1 VVQAVNDSRGSIWRV
16 WDLHVHT
23 PFSALNNGFP
33 SEFDE
38 YATMLLQRAVA
49 MKVAAV
55 GITDYFCAEGF
66 KKLRGILNDETRL
79 SELCGAEVAEA
90 VHRILFIPNIELRT
104 STIVRSPDGND
115 RRVNFHVLFSDEV
128 TPDQIEEDFLRE
140 VKFTAEGTPSGTDEE
155 WPLTIRNLETLGQ
168 RLKAQHASFAG
179 KSDIEVGIMNAVVDH
194 GAVSN
199 ILERKRSIFG
209 NRYLLAVPADEDL
222 SECSWDGQGHLARKV
237 MIQKSHLLF
246 SANGGTREFAL
257 GLRHPSVE
265 EFTDEFKSL
274 KPCIH
279 GSDAHDEAHLF
290 TPDERRFTWI
300 KADPTFAGLKRILK
314 EPDSRVFIGPEPPA
328 LDRQRNNTTRYCE
341 MLAFQ
346 KDSDSTLD
354 EHWFSGDVP
363 LNTGLVAV
371 IGNKGSGKSA
381 LADSLGLVGNSPR
394 ELHFSFLHPD
404 KFRRPRERKAEQFR
418 ASLHWL
424 SGDVD
429 TRKLSDP
436 VDSTSVETIKYIPQ
450 NYLEAICNEVAGG
463 EGSEFDKE
471 LKSVIFSHVPDHERL
486 ECESFDQLMAFRT
499 NETHEHI
506 ALLQRKLSGL
516 NDSIINLGGR
526 LTEEHRQGLEQQLKH
541 KQAEL
546 AAHMK
551 AKPEQVAPPDKDPA
565 VEDQNAKLAAEIKR
579 IRAEVEKLDAT
590 LAETTAKNKQALRHK
605 ALAEKL
611 KAKLDNLQRTYDDF
625 AASCSECEELG
636 IELKDVVTFE
646 VRLAKL
652 EEIIA
657 DALLESQELSGM
669 LLEDEDG
676 TPAHAKK
683 ENLAKVAELR
693 RTMSVAN
700 QRYQQYL
707 EDLARWEA
715 RRKEI
720 EGVPDAPESLAH
732 LKAQIEE
739 LQKLPAE
746 LEAVKEARAA
756 TVNAIYQEIDSLA
769 QMYAALYSPIEKAIA
784 GDPLRDRGL
793 EIGFKVSIVPEN
805 FEARLFGL
813 IQQGR
818 RGTFCG
824 VEEGQKRL
832 RKMMREADFSMT
844 QGVESFV
851 LAIDEAL
858 AFDLRDD
865 GRQPVRIADLVKK
878 GVEPVD
884 VYDFVFGL
892 EYLFPRYA
900 LTWGNRTLEQLSPGE
915 RGALLL
921 VFYLLVDNDTIPLV
935 IDQPEENLDNESV
948 YRMLVPC
955 IKKAKERRQVIIVT
969 HNPNLA
975 VVCDA
980 DQVIYCE
987 MDKPGGNRVTYT
999 TGAIENPLINH
1010 HIVDVLEGTRPAFDI
1025 RDAKYKLVDS

>member
-1 VVQAVNDSRGSIWRV
+1 MNDPQGSIWRI
-16 WDLHVHT
+16 WDLQVHT

-33 SEFDE
+33 ADFDE
-38 YATMLLQRAVA
+38 YAAALLKRAAA
-49 MKVAAV
+49 MQIAAV
-55 GITDYFCAEGF
+55 GVTDYFSAKGY
-66 KKLRGILNDETRL
+66 KKLREILDDDARL
-79 SELCGAEVAEA
+79 TTLCGTEVAKA
-90 VHRILFIPNIELRT
+90 VRRVLFIPNIELRT

-115 RRVNFHVLFSDEV
+115 SRVNFHVLFSDEV
-128 TPDQIEEDFLRE
+128 TPEQIEEDFLRE

-155 WPLTIRNLETLGQ
+155 WPLTNRNLEILGH
-168 RLKAQHASFAG
+168 RLKTQHQPFAE
-179 KSDIEVGIMNAVVDH
+179 KSDIEVGMMNAVVDH
-194 GAVSN
+194 GKVN
-199 ILERKRSIFG
+199 EILERKRSIFG

-222 SECSWDGQGHLARKV
+222 SECSWDGQGHLARKI
-237 MIQKSHLLF
+237 MIQKSHMLF
-246 SANGGTREFAL
+246 SANAGTREFAL
-257 GLRHPSVE
+257 GLRHPSVA
-265 EFTDEFKSL
+265 EFIDEFKSL

-279 GSDAHDEAHLF
+279 SSDAHDEAHLF

-328 LDRQRNNTTRYCE
+328 LDRQRNHTTRYCDV
-341 MLAFQ
+341 LTFQ
-346 KDSDSTLD
+346 KESESILD

-394 ELHFSFLHPD
+394 ESYFSFLHPN
-404 KFRRPRERKAEQFR
+404 KFRRPRERKAEQFF

-486 ECESFDQLMAFRT
+486 EFESFDELMAFRT

-506 ALLQRKLSGL
+506 ALLKRKLRGL
-516 NDSIINLGGR
+516 NERVITLNER
-526 LTEEHRQGLEQQLKH
+526 LTDEHRESLEQQLRH

-546 AAHMK
+546 AAHRK
-551 AKPEQVAPPDKDPA
+551 AMPEQIAPPDKDPA
-565 VEDQNAKLAAEIKR
+565 VEDQNSKLAAEIER

-590 LAETTAKNKQALRHK
+590 LAETIVKNKQALRRK

-611 KAKLDNLQRTYDDF
+611 KAKLDNLQRTYDEF
-625 AASCSECEELG
+625 AASCSECEDLG
-636 IELKDVVTFE
+636 IQLKDVVTFE

-652 EEIIA
+652 EEIIT
-657 DALLESQELSGM
+657 DALLESQDLSIK

-676 TPAHAKK
+676 TPAQAKK
-683 ENLAKVAELR
+683 QHLSKVAELR
-693 RTMSVAN
+693 RTMSAAN

-707 EDLARWEA
+707 EDLAKWDA

-720 EGVPDAPESLAH
+720 EGAPDTHESLAH

-746 LEAVKEARAA
+746 LEEVKEDRAA
-756 TVNAIYQEIDSLA
+756 TFRAIYLKIDSLA
-769 QMYAALYSPIEKAIA
+769 RMYASLYSPIEKAIA

-793 EIGFKVSIVPEN
+793 EIGFRVSIVPNN
-805 FEARLFGL
+805 FEERLFGL

-824 VEEGQKRL
+824 AEEGQKKL
-832 RKMMREADFSMT
+832 RKMIREADFST
-844 QGVESFV
+844 LQGVETFV
-851 LAIDEAL
+851 AAMDGAL
-858 AFDLRDD
+858 AFDLRD
-865 GRQPVRIADLVKK
+865 GAKQPVRIGDLVKK
-878 GVEPVD
+878 GIEPVD

-892 EYLFPRYA
+892 DYLFPRYA
-900 LTWGNRTLEQLSPGE
+900 LTWGNMTLDQLSPGE

-987 MDKPGGNRVTYT
+987 MDKPSGNRITYT
-999 TGAIENPLINH
+999 TGAIEHPVMNH
-1010 HIVDVLEGTRPAFDI
+1010 HIVDVLEGTRPAFDV
-1025 RDAKYKLVDS
+1025 RDAKYKLIDS